1 MLVRCCPEKHMLLQ
15 LTFGGLAVG
24 GALASV
30 PVSMRGLCF
39 TLPYLHGNGSVP
51 GWTAKY
57 NCKPRRTLS
66 KQPLTC
72 VLADCVHAQ

>member
-1 MLVRCCPEKHMLLQ
+1 MSVDCRSRCSTAVHEADAACLCAAALKKHMLLQ

-51 GWTAKY
+51 GWTAK
-57 NCKPRRTLS
+57 L
-66 KQPLTC
+66 
-72 VLADCVHAQ
+72 